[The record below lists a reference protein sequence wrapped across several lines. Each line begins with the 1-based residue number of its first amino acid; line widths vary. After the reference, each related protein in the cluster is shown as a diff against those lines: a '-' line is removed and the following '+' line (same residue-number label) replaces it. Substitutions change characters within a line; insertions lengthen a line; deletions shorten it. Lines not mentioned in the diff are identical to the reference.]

1 MKNHTLFGIA
11 AIIAALGYTFRPFTN
26 AHANIGPSVSTG
38 SNPIFTE
45 FGSYTTTSSWTTID
59 AVTSPSAQ
67 DAVIVRVRVDCN
79 AGTYKRF
86 TTSQGATLF
95 SHDSQQNSEISY
107 DRLGFVIPAGESL
120 QLMHRKVGSSVET
133 CTWIAMGYYMHQ

>member
-1 MKNHTLFGIA
+1 MKNNTLFGIA

-45 FGSYTTTSSWTTID
+45 FGSYTTSSSWTTID
-59 AVTSPSAQ
+59 AVTSPSAH

-79 AGTYKRF
+79 SGSEKRIK
-86 TTSQGATLF
+86 TSQGATLF
-95 SHDSQQNSEISY
+95 STSSQEDSEISY

-120 QLMHRKVGSSVET
+120 QIEHRCNGYCSES
-133 CTWIAMGYYMHQ
+133 CTWFAMGYYMHQ

>member
-1 MKNHTLFGIA
+1 MQFREIPKPAARKVLMLNATFLTRSKIMKSNTLFGIA
-11 AIIAALGYTFRPFTN
+11 AIIAALGYTFRPFTS

-59 AVTSPSAQ
+59 AVTSPSSH

-79 AGTYKRF
+79 TN
-86 TTSQGATLF
+86 TQ
-95 SHDSQQNSEISY
+95 
-107 DRLGFVIPAGESL
+107 
-120 QLMHRKVGSSVET
+120 
-133 CTWIAMGYYMHQ
+133 W

>member
-1 MKNHTLFGIA
+1 MRSHTLFGIA

-45 FGSYTTTSSWTTID
+45 FGSHTTSSGWTTID
-59 AVTSPSAQ
+59 AVTSPSSH

-79 AGTYKRF
+79 ANNQLKIK
-86 TTSQGATLF
+86 TSQGATLF
-95 SHDSQQNSEISY
+95 
-107 DRLGFVIPAGESL
+107 FA
-120 QLMHRKVGSSVET
+120 
-133 CTWIAMGYYMHQ
+133 